1 MSALDERPPDGGT
14 PPDGGARRPMR
25 ADARR
30 NYQALLSAANAAF
43 IEQGADDA
51 SLEEIA
57 RRAGVGIGT
66 LYRHF
71 PTRQALLEAVYLDQ
85 VEVMSARAEAL
96 LADAPPGEALVAWLR
111 ALVEFGSTKR
121 SLTSGILATLD
132 KDSELVSSCSAMMRQ
147 SATALLSRA
156 QEAGEVR
163 PDANALDLI
172 RLVHAVSMTVQR
184 GSADAGQADRMIGL
198 IMDGLRYQAA
208 G

>member
-14 PPDGGARRPMR
+14 PPDGAARRPMR

-30 NYQALLSAANAAF
+30 NYLALLSAANAAF

-71 PTRQALLEAVYLDQ
+71 PTRQALLEAVYRDQ
-85 VEVMSARAEAL
+85 VEMMSARAEEL

-184 GSADAGQADRMIGL
+184 GGGDAGQADRMIGL
-198 IMDGLRYQAA
+198 IMDGLRYQPA

>member
-14 PPDGGARRPMR
+14 PPDGAARRPMR

-71 PTRQALLEAVYLDQ
+71 PTRQALLEAVYRDQ

-184 GSADAGQADRMIGL
+184 GGGDAGQADRMIGL
-198 IMDGLRYQAA
+198 IMDGLRYQPA

>member
-14 PPDGGARRPMR
+14 PPDGAARRPMR

-71 PTRQALLEAVYLDQ
+71 PTRQALLEAVYRDQ
-85 VEVMSARAEAL
+85 VEMMSARAEEL
-96 LADAPPGEALVAWLR
+96 LADAPPGEALVVWLR

-184 GSADAGQADRMIGL
+184 GGGDAGQADRMIGL
-198 IMDGLRYQAA
+198 IMDGLRYQPA

>member
-30 NYQALLSAANAAF
+30 NYQALLSAASAAF

-71 PTRQALLEAVYLDQ
+71 PTRQALLEAVYRDQ
-85 VEVMSARAEAL
+85 VEVMSARAEEL
-96 LADAPPGEALVAWLR
+96 LATAPPGEALVAWLR

-147 SATALLSRA
+147 SATALLGRA

-172 RLVHAVSMTVQR
+172 RLVHAVSMTVPR
-184 GSADAGQADRMIGL
+184 GGADAGQADRMIGL

>member
-71 PTRQALLEAVYLDQ
+71 PTRQALLEAVYRDQ

-184 GSADAGQADRMIGL
+184 GGGDAGQADRMIGL
-198 IMDGLRYQAA
+198 IMDGLRYQPA

>member
-14 PPDGGARRPMR
+14 PPDGAARRPMR

-71 PTRQALLEAVYLDQ
+71 PTRQALLEAVYRDQ
-85 VEVMSARAEAL
+85 VEMMSARAEEL

-147 SATALLSRA
+147 SAMALLGRA

-184 GSADAGQADRMIGL
+184 GGGDAGQADRMIGL
-198 IMDGLRYQAA
+198 IMDGLRYQPA

>member
-14 PPDGGARRPMR
+14 PPDGAARRPMR

-71 PTRQALLEAVYLDQ
+71 PTRQALLEAVYRDQ
-85 VEVMSARAEAL
+85 VEMMSARAEEL

-184 GSADAGQADRMIGL
+184 GGGDAGQADRMIGL
-198 IMDGLRYQAA
+198 IMDGLRYQPA

>member
-1 MSALDERPPDGGT
+1 
-14 PPDGGARRPMR
+14 MR

-71 PTRQALLEAVYLDQ
+71 PTRQALLEAVYRDQ

-96 LADAPPGEALVAWLR
+96 LADAPPGEALVVWLR

-132 KDSELVSSCSAMMRQ
+132 KDSELVSSCSAMLRQ

-184 GSADAGQADRMIGL
+184 GGGDAGQADRMIGL
-198 IMDGLRYQAA
+198 IMDGLRYQPA

>member
-71 PTRQALLEAVYLDQ
+71 PTRQALLEAVYRDQ
-85 VEVMSARAEAL
+85 VEVMSARAEEL

-111 ALVEFGSTKR
+111 ALVDFGRTKR
-121 SLTSGILATLD
+121 MLTR
-132 KDSELVSSCSAMMRQ
+132 SE
-147 SATALLSRA
+147 
-156 QEAGEVR
+156 E
-163 PDANALDLI
+163 
-172 RLVHAVSMTVQR
+172 
-184 GSADAGQADRMIGL
+184 
-198 IMDGLRYQAA
+198 
-208 G
+208 

>member
-71 PTRQALLEAVYLDQ
+71 PTRQALLEAVYRDQ

-96 LADAPPGEALVAWLR
+96 LADAPPGEALVVWLR

-132 KDSELVSSCSAMMRQ
+132 KDSELVSSCSAMLRQ

-184 GSADAGQADRMIGL
+184 GGGDAGQADRMIGL
-198 IMDGLRYQAA
+198 IMDGLRYQPA